1 MKKKVIEV
9 TQKNLEET
17 VKVAEE
23 NLAILSENLTLS
35 DESFALSRK
44 NAEVQAAF
52 YLKSK
57 QYRLLCEVI
66 EAKFGLDS
74 LDGFLDPP
82 HPQISTTS
90 GFILFLT

>member
-9 TQKNLEET
+9 TQ
-17 VKVAEE
+17 E
-23 NLAILSENLTLS
+23 NIVLSTDNLTLS

-90 GFILFLT
+90 GFILFST